1 MPPPGRGGRLEG
13 GRPAILPSFF
23 FSCSSSC
30 NYFSFSCS
38 CALLPPQPSPLLA
51 GHVSRTHTNTHTR
64 ARTLRPDL
72 PLVPTRP
79 RTGALSP
86 ISFAEGGRG
95 GRTSSSRGRSPQTEI
110 GAPFFAPIAAGGGG
124 GAKPTSERSK
134 QRERERERERARFE
148 TMGNVK
154 SKQAGP
160 SKKALT
166 SCYKDCTS
174 LVKERKCAPILVRLA
189 WWVVNRFWALRMPFR

>member
-1 MPPPGRGGRLEG
+1 MEG
-13 GRPAILPSFF
+13 GRPAILPSFLFF

-38 CALLPPQPSPLLA
+38 CALLAPQPSPLLA

-95 GRTSSSRGRSPQTEI
+95 GRTSSSRGRSPNTEI

-124 GAKPTSERSK
+124 GAKPTSERSNSK
-134 QRERERERERARFE
+134 AERERERFE

-166 SCYKDCTS
+166 SCYKDCTA

-189 WWVVNRFWALRMPFR
+189 WWVVNRFWGLRMPFR

>member
-1 MPPPGRGGRLEG
+1 MEG
-13 GRPAILPSFF
+13 GRPAILPSFLFF

-38 CALLPPQPSPLLA
+38 CALLAPQPSPLLA

-95 GRTSSSRGRSPQTEI
+95 GRTSSSRGRSPNTEI

-124 GAKPTSERSK
+124 GAKPTSERSNSK
-134 QRERERERERARFE
+134 AERERERERFE

-166 SCYKDCTS
+166 SCYKDCTA

-189 WWVVNRFWALRMPFR
+189 WWVVNRFWGLRMPFR

>member
-13 GRPAILPSFF
+13 GRPAILPSFLFF

-38 CALLPPQPSPLLA
+38 CALLAPQPSRLLA

-95 GRTSSSRGRSPQTEI
+95 GRTSSSRGRSPNTEI

-124 GAKPTSERSK
+124 GAKPTSERSNSK
-134 QRERERERERARFE
+134 AERERERE
-148 TMGNVK
+148 
-154 SKQAGP
+154 S
-160 SKKALT
+160 
-166 SCYKDCTS
+166 D
-174 LVKERKCAPILVRLA
+174 
-189 WWVVNRFWALRMPFR
+189 LRRWGT